1 VEKNNQLRYL
11 TIICGVILAGLI
23 AIQYYLVSNTYNL
36 KKDEYVQEVKDS
48 VSVLI
53 NSPQIDSLEL
63 AFQDIVKDLK
73 IQELKDSITKA
84 EFHSLLKKKNDSI
97 RLLTDAFL
105 NLNRKDYPI
114 LDEINLRGQFNMIYF
129 RNDTISDTIIGLS
142 NAPLIYIGK
151 ELQSSEIFR
160 LGSGAFL
167 NNSDWISSDYEIENR
182 EKYNI
187 KIDHVIDFDISNWK
201 KEVLSRMAWILIA
214 AGFLLISVVALFF
227 WMYRSMIKQRKI
239 AEIKTD
245 FANNITHELKTPL
258 TSLNLI
264 VKSFQNEQLLQNPEM
279 MQSLI
284 QSMSRQNNRIQQI
297 FDRILET
304 TIDNPKVNWE
314 EIEIVQFL
322 KDHLNDYQSKSHSI
336 KLDLNPDE
344 MILSTDSYQLGR
356 VLQNVLQN
364 AEKYSPEGS
373 EIWVKSF
380 QQDDEYWIEVQD
392 SGRGI
397 SPSEKQKIFDKF
409 YRVSQGNLHDVKG
422 LGLGLYLSKQIMESL
437 NGSISVESQIG
448 KGSIFTLKLPI
459 SN

>member
-1 VEKNNQLRYL
+1 MKKNNQLRYL
-11 TIICGVILAGLI
+11 TIICVAILAGLI

-36 KKDEYVQEVKDS
+36 KKDEYVKEVKDS
-48 VSVLI
+48 VSILV
-53 NSPQIDSLEL
+53 NAPQIDTLEL

-73 IQELKDSITKA
+73 IQELKDSITSA
-84 EFHSLLKKKNDSI
+84 EFHALLKKKTDSI
-97 RLLTDAFL
+97 RNLTQAFL
-105 NLNRKDYPI
+105 NLHRKDYPI
-114 LDEINLRGQFNMIYF
+114 LDEINIRGKFNMIYF
-129 RNDTISDTIIGLS
+129 RNDTISDTIISIS

-151 ELQSSEIFR
+151 ELESSEIFR
-160 LGSGAFL
+160 LGGGSFL
-167 NNSDWISSDYEIENR
+167 NNSDWISDDYRTHTR

-187 KIDHVIDFDISNWK
+187 KIDHVIDFDINNWK
-201 KEVLSRMAWILIA
+201 REVLSRMAWILIA
-214 AGFLLISVVALFF
+214 AIVLLISVVALFF
-227 WMYRSMIKQRKI
+227 WMYRAMIKQRKI

-264 VKSFQNEQLLQNPEM
+264 VKSFQNEQLFQNPEM

-304 TIDNPKVNWE
+304 TVDNPKVNWE
-314 EIEIVQFL
+314 NIEIVQFL
-322 KDHLNDYQSKSHSI
+322 HDHVKDYQSNTHDIRLELEPKE
-336 KLDLNPDE
+336 LFLQ
-344 MILSTDSYQLGR
+344 TDSYQLGR
-356 VLQNVLQN
+356 VLQNILQN

-373 EIWVKSF
+373 EIWIKGK
-380 QQDDEYWIEVQD
+380 QHQNEYWIEIHDV
-392 SGRGI
+392 GRGI
-397 SPSEKQKIFDKF
+397 SPAEKQKIFEKF

-422 LGLGLYLSKQIMESL
+422 LGLGLYLSKQIIESL

-459 SN
+459 S

>member
-1 VEKNNQLRYL
+1 MKKNNQLQYL
-11 TIICGVILAGLI
+11 TIICVVILAGLV

-36 KKDEYVQEVKDS
+36 KKDEYVKEVKDS
-48 VSVLI
+48 VSILV
-53 NSPQIDSLEL
+53 NAPQIDTLEL

-73 IQELKDSITKA
+73 IQELKDSITSA
-84 EFHSLLKKKNDSI
+84 EFHALLKKKTDSI
-97 RLLTDAFL
+97 RNLTQAFL
-105 NLNRKDYPI
+105 NLHRKDYPI
-114 LDEINLRGQFNMIYF
+114 LDEINIRGKFNMIYF
-129 RNDTISDTIIGLS
+129 RNDSISDTIIS
-142 NAPLIYIGK
+142 ISDAPLIYIGK
-151 ELQSSEIFR
+151 ELESSEIFR
-160 LGSGAFL
+160 LGGGSFL
-167 NNSDWISSDYEIENR
+167 NNSDWISDDYRTHTR

-187 KIDHVIDFDISNWK
+187 KIDHVIDFDINNWK
-201 KEVLSRMAWILIA
+201 REVLSRMAWILIA
-214 AGFLLISVVALFF
+214 AIVLLISVVALFF
-227 WMYRSMIKQRKI
+227 WMYRAMIKQRKI

-304 TIDNPKVNWE
+304 TVDNPKVNWE
-314 EIEIVQFL
+314 NIEIVQFL
-322 KDHLNDYQSKSHSI
+322 KDHVNDYQSNTHDIRLELEPKE
-336 KLDLNPDE
+336 LFLQ
-344 MILSTDSYQLGR
+344 TDSYQLGR
-356 VLQNVLQN
+356 VLQNIMQN

-373 EIWVKSF
+373 EIWIKGK
-380 QQDDEYWIEVQD
+380 QHQNEYWIEIHDV
-392 SGRGI
+392 GRGI
-397 SPSEKQKIFDKF
+397 SPAEKQKIFEKF

-422 LGLGLYLSKQIMESL
+422 LGLGLYLSKQIIESL

-459 SN
+459 S

>member
-1 VEKNNQLRYL
+1 MKKNNQLRYL
-11 TIICGVILAGLI
+11 TIICVAILAGLI

-36 KKDEYVQEVKDS
+36 KKDEYVKEVKDS
-48 VSVLI
+48 VSILV
-53 NSPQIDSLEL
+53 NAPQIDTLEL

-73 IQELKDSITKA
+73 IQELKDSITSA
-84 EFHSLLKKKNDSI
+84 EFHALLKKKTDSI
-97 RLLTDAFL
+97 RNLTQAFL
-105 NLNRKDYPI
+105 NLHRKDYPI
-114 LDEINLRGQFNMIYF
+114 LDEINIRGKFNMIYF
-129 RNDTISDTIIGLS
+129 RNDTISDTIISIS

-151 ELQSSEIFR
+151 ELESSEIFR
-160 LGSGAFL
+160 LGGGSFL
-167 NNSDWISSDYEIENR
+167 NNSDWISDDYRTHTR

-187 KIDHVIDFDISNWK
+187 KIDHVIDFDINNWK
-201 KEVLSRMAWILIA
+201 REVLSRMAWILIA
-214 AGFLLISVVALFF
+214 AIVLLISVVALFF
-227 WMYRSMIKQRKI
+227 WMYRAMIKQRKI

-279 MQSLI
+279 MESLI

-304 TIDNPKVNWE
+304 TVDNPKVNWE
-314 EIEIVQFL
+314 NIEIVQFL
-322 KDHLNDYQSKSHSI
+322 KDHVNDYQSNTHDIRLELEPKE
-336 KLDLNPDE
+336 LFLQ
-344 MILSTDSYQLGR
+344 TDSYQLGR
-356 VLQNVLQN
+356 VLQNILQN

-373 EIWVKSF
+373 EIWIKGK
-380 QQDDEYWIEVQD
+380 QHQNEYWIEIHDV
-392 SGRGI
+392 GRGI
-397 SPSEKQKIFDKF
+397 SPAEKKKIFEKF

-422 LGLGLYLSKQIMESL
+422 LGLGLYLSKQIIESL

-459 SN
+459 S

>member
-1 VEKNNQLRYL
+1 MKKNNQLRYL
-11 TIICGVILAGLI
+11 TIICVAILAGLI

-36 KKDEYVQEVKDS
+36 KKDEYVKEVKDS
-48 VSVLI
+48 VSILV
-53 NSPQIDSLEL
+53 NAPQIDTLEL

-73 IQELKDSITKA
+73 IQELKDSITSA
-84 EFHSLLKKKNDSI
+84 EFHALLKKKTDSI
-97 RLLTDAFL
+97 RNLTQAFL
-105 NLNRKDYPI
+105 NLHRKDYPI
-114 LDEINLRGQFNMIYF
+114 LDEINIRGKFNMIYF
-129 RNDTISDTIIGLS
+129 RNDTISDTIISIS

-151 ELQSSEIFR
+151 ELESSEIFR
-160 LGSGAFL
+160 LGGGSFL
-167 NNSDWISSDYEIENR
+167 NNSDWISDEYRTHTR

-187 KIDHVIDFDISNWK
+187 KIDHVIDFDINNWK
-201 KEVLSRMAWILIA
+201 REVLSRMAWILIA
-214 AGFLLISVVALFF
+214 AIVLLISVVALFF
-227 WMYRSMIKQRKI
+227 WMYRAMIKQRKI

-264 VKSFQNEQLLQNPEM
+264 VKSFQNEQLFQNPEM

-304 TIDNPKVNWE
+304 TVDNPKVNWE
-314 EIEIVQFL
+314 NIEIVQFL
-322 KDHLNDYQSKSHSI
+322 NDHVNDYQSNTHDIRLELEPKE
-336 KLDLNPDE
+336 LFLQ
-344 MILSTDSYQLGR
+344 TDSYQLGR
-356 VLQNVLQN
+356 VLQNILQN

-373 EIWVKSF
+373 EIWIKGKER
-380 QQDDEYWIEVQD
+380 QNEYWIEIHD
-392 SGRGI
+392 LGRGI
-397 SPSEKQKIFDKF
+397 SPAEKKKIFEKF

-422 LGLGLYLSKQIMESL
+422 LGLGLYLSKQIIESL

-459 SN
+459 S

>member
-1 VEKNNQLRYL
+1 MKKNNQLQYL
-11 TIICGVILAGLI
+11 TIICVAILAGLI

-36 KKDEYVQEVKDS
+36 KKDEYVKEVKDS
-48 VSVLI
+48 VSILV
-53 NSPQIDSLEL
+53 NAPQIDTLEL

-73 IQELKDSITKA
+73 IQELKDSITSA
-84 EFHSLLKKKNDSI
+84 EFHALLKKKTDSI
-97 RLLTDAFL
+97 RNLTQAFL
-105 NLNRKDYPI
+105 NLHRKDYPI
-114 LDEINLRGQFNMIYF
+114 LDEINIRGKFNMIYF
-129 RNDTISDTIIGLS
+129 RNDTISDTIISIS

-151 ELQSSEIFR
+151 ELESSEIFR
-160 LGSGAFL
+160 LGGGSFL
-167 NNSDWISSDYEIENR
+167 NNSDWISDDYRTHTR

-187 KIDHVIDFDISNWK
+187 KIDHVIDFDINNWK
-201 KEVLSRMAWILIA
+201 REVLSRMAWILIA
-214 AGFLLISVVALFF
+214 AIVLLISVVALFF
-227 WMYRSMIKQRKI
+227 WMYRAMIKQRKI

-245 FANNITHELKTPL
+245 FVNNITHELKTPL

-304 TIDNPKVNWE
+304 TVDNPKVNWE
-314 EIEIVQFL
+314 NIEIVQFL
-322 KDHLNDYQSKSHSI
+322 KDHVNDYQSNTHDIRLELEPKE
-336 KLDLNPDE
+336 LFLQ
-344 MILSTDSYQLGR
+344 TDSYQLGR
-356 VLQNVLQN
+356 VLQNILQN

-373 EIWVKSF
+373 EIWIKGK
-380 QQDDEYWIEVQD
+380 QHQNEYWIEIHDV
-392 SGRGI
+392 GRGI
-397 SPSEKQKIFDKF
+397 SPAEKKKIFEKF

-422 LGLGLYLSKQIMESL
+422 LGLGLYLSKQIIESL

-459 SN
+459 S